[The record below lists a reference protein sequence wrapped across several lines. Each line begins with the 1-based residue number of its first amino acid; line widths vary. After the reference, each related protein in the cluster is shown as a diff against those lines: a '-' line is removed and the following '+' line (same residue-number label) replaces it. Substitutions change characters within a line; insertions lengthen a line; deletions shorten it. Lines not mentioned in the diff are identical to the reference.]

1 MSNYGSRNKSGGK
14 SNFTR
19 REFMSISAKGAAAAS
34 IPLFFGNNINMA
46 FGKEMPGSSELGN
59 YYNHFGVDEKM
70 IQDIFSTA
78 LSYGGDYCDIFFQH
92 TINNTIGLEDKQV
105 NRAYS
110 NIDFG
115 VGIRVL
121 KGDQTGYSFTEDI
134 STKAM
139 KLAAK
144 TAANIASGS
153 KRVDPIDLKLI
164 KPKDYYPIK
173 TKWEDVKIDRKI
185 PYLQRIND
193 KVFTLDKRVVK
204 SSIWFVDQS
213 SYILEASSD
222 GLISYDYQPM
232 TLAYV
237 SCTAEENGKKE
248 SNSFSLA
255 IRDGIDFFTP
265 ARIDQLAEEA
275 VKRTVSL
282 FDAVKPKG
290 GEMEVVLA
298 AGSSGILLH
307 EAIGHGMEADFNRK
321 KVSIFSDKINKP
333 VAEKIVSI
341 VDDGTNPGI
350 RGSINIDDENIE
362 SQRTFLVRNGILESY
377 LHDRISAK
385 HYKVK
390 PTGNGR
396 RQSFRFAPLPRMRNT
411 FMLPGPHKKDEIIK
425 SVKNGLYA
433 ETFTNGE
440 VYIGAGDFTFYVKS
454 GFLIENGKLTKP
466 VKDINIIGNGPEV
479 LKKINMVADDFKMA
493 EGGWTCGKSG
503 QGVPVSMGLPT
514 IKVSSI
520 TVGGVR

>member
-1 MSNYGSRNKSGGK
+1 MSNCNSRNNGEKK

-92 TINNTIGLEDKQV
+92 SINNTIGLEDKQV

-134 STKAM
+134 SAKAM

-164 KPKDYYPIK
+164 KPKDYYSIK

-204 SSIWFVDQS
+204 SSVWFVDQS

-237 SCTAEENGKKE
+237 TCTAEENGKKE
-248 SNSFSLA
+248 NNSFSLA

-341 VDDGTNPGI
+341 VDDGTNPSI

-362 SQRTFLVRNGILESY
+362 SQRTFLVRDGILESY

-466 VKDINIIGNGPEV
+466 VKDINIIGNGPDV